1 MPAKVSV
8 VIPARL
14 GSTRLPRKVLLDIAG
29 KPMLQRV
36 WEQAGKMARASE
48 VLIATDSDEVL
59 KAAQSWGA
67 HAVMTSPDC
76 ASGTERIA
84 SIIGDLAGDFVIN
97 VQGDEPFIPPELLDS
112 LVAAWEQHGDDL
124 VTATYPITDP
134 EELTNP
140 NRVKV
145 VRAHQ
150 GRALYFTRS
159 TAPYIRGVE
168 PAQWHT
174 QGLHWVHIGVY
185 GYARPVLEDY
195 AALPPSPLEQAE
207 RLEQLRFIEAGLS
220 IHCIETA
227 YRPLGVDT
235 AEDLAKANLA
245 AQA

>member
-36 WEQAGKMARASE
+36 WEQAGRMTCATE

-59 KAAQSWGA
+59 AVAQSWGA
-67 HAVMTSPDC
+67 RAVMTSPDC

-84 SIIGDLAGDFVIN
+84 SIIGDLAGDFVVN
-97 VQGDEPFIPPELLDS
+97 VQGDEPFIPSELLDG

-124 VTATYPITDP
+124 VTAAYPITTA
-134 EELTNP
+134 EELANA

-145 VRAHQ
+145 VRAHN
-150 GRALYFTRS
+150 GRALYFSRS
-159 TAPYIRGVE
+159 AVPHVRGEDE
-168 PAQWHT
+168 PQWHT
-174 QGLHWVHIGVY
+174 HGLHWVHIGVY
-185 GYARPVLEDY
+185 GYARRVLENY

-207 RLEQLRFIEAGLS
+207 KLEQLRFLEAGLN

-227 YRPLGVDT
+227 YHPLGVDT
-235 AEDLAKANLA
+235 AEDLAKANAA